1 MHREFTPQLHSCTE
15 GCPQANSNWCTPLS
29 KCGWVLLNSGP
40 IPVLQKAAPGQKTTG
55 SPINTCNHHS
65 GVLVR
70 WLEYT
75 NSATTLQVFWFGAW
89 KHPICNH
96 QWEVSPP
103 LVLWFGAGVPTLSAW
118 RLAGG
123 DSEA

>member
-15 GCPQANSNWCTPLS
+15 GCPQANSNWCTPLN
-29 KCGWVLLNSGP
+29 KCGWVPLNSGP
-40 IPVLQKAAPGQKTTG
+40 IPVSQKAAPGQKAQDT
-55 SPINTCNHHS
+55 SVPA
-65 GVLVR
+65 
-70 WLEYT
+70 
-75 NSATTLQVFWFGAW
+75 SATTPQVFWFGAW

-96 QWEVSPP
+96 QWEVSPL